1 MQATGTPVP
10 MTDIND
16 IKPLEI
22 LVADWSWLFYILGA
36 VLILAIIGAA
46 IYFWKK
52 YRNRKQ
58 VSAETPVLPHE
69 AALMSLDALSDVE
82 NMDGKSF
89 YFSLSNILRT
99 YIEARYSINA
109 LEMTTEELLPKIDL
123 LGLNREIHQ
132 ELKELIRSTDP
143 VKFAGVPATA
153 SKMRQDLA
161 FVRNFVEQTAET
173 KLKDDELIN
182 SKTGMAK

>member
-1 MQATGTPVP
+1 MQPTDTPVP
-10 MTDIND
+10 MTDIHD

-36 VLILAIIGAA
+36 VLLLAIIGAA
-46 IYFWKK
+46 IYYWKK

-58 VSAETPVLPHE
+58 VSAEAPVLPHE
-69 AALMSLDALSDVE
+69 AALSSLDALGDVE
-82 NMDGKSF
+82 NMDGKAF

-99 YIEARYSINA
+99 YIQARYSINA
-109 LEMTTEELLPKIDL
+109 MEMTTEELLPKTDL

-143 VKFAGVPATA
+143 VKFAGVPATVN
-153 SKMRQDLA
+153 KMREHLC
-161 FVRNFVEQTAET
+161 FVRNFVTQTSSPEIP
-173 KLKDDELIN
+173 L
-182 SKTGMAK
+182 SPPSAKGEVNG

>member
-1 MQATGTPVP
+1 MQATGTPAA

-22 LVADWSWLFYILGA
+22 LVADGSWLLYILGA
-36 VLILAIIGAA
+36 VLTLAIIGAA

-58 VSAETPVLPHE
+58 VSAETHVLPHE
-69 AALMSLDALSDVE
+69 AALSSLDALADVE

-109 LEMTTEELLPKIDL
+109 LEMTTEELLPKVDL
-123 LGLNREIHQ
+123 LGLNREMHQ

-143 VKFAGVPATA
+143 VKFAGVPAA
-153 SKMRQDLA
+153 VNKMREHLY
-161 FVRNFVEQTAET
+161 FVRNFVTQTTSQEIP
-173 KLKDDELIN
+173 LSPPF
-182 SKTGMAK
+182 SKGEVNG

>member
-22 LVADWSWLFYILGA
+22 LVTDWSWLFYILGA
-36 VLILAIIGAA
+36 VLILAIIGAS

-58 VSAETPVLPHE
+58 VSAQIPVLPHE
-69 AALMSLDALSDVE
+69 AALVSLDALADVE
-82 NMDGKSF
+82 NMDGKAF

-123 LGLNREIHQ
+123 LGLSREIHQ
-132 ELKELIRSTDP
+132 ELKKLIHSTDP
-143 VKFAGVPATA
+143 VKFAGVPAA
-153 SKMRQDLA
+153 VNKMREHLA
-161 FVRNFVEQTAET
+161 FVRNFVEQTTTKQAE
-173 KLKDDELIN
+173 
-182 SKTGMAK
+182 G